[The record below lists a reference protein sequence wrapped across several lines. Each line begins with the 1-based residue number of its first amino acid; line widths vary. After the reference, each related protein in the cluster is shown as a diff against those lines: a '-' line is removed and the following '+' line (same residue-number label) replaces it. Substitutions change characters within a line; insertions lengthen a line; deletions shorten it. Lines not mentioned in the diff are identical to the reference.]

1 MTDINFKIVKL
12 ENIGRRQ
19 LAYSILNHNK
29 GHYAIFQ
36 IEGPSKAAIELES
49 KLKYDTSVIRHL
61 LLRVNK
67 LSLEDSLLLMD
78 SKEAKKTSK
87 DEEDNQDNFKSNS
100 EEKTELISDDDHISK
115 ESKATLFISKSI
127 KSPNKTVLSVGKL
140 RRPLYCFK
148 ESSVYQ
154 IVSHSVASKTANQPI
169 VKE

>member
-1 MTDINFKIVKL
+1 MNNYELTLILNPDLSTKFETFQKKFENTLTDINFKIVKL

-29 GHYAIFQ
+29 GHYVIFQ
-36 IEGPSKAAIELES
+36 IEGPSEAAIELES

-87 DEEDNQDNFKSNS
+87 EEEDNQDNFKSNS

-115 ESKATLFISKSI
+115 ESKA
-127 KSPNKTVLSVGKL
+127 G
-140 RRPLYCFK
+140 
-148 ESSVYQ
+148 E
-154 IVSHSVASKTANQPI
+154 
-169 VKE
+169 